1 MTVWLHLCFHFHVLV
16 SHQRKSRQI
25 PSKYLEITLQF
36 KYEFLKLPRIKF
48 ESSLKVHHLHL
59 MLGPEAVV
67 VAYHA
72 ASLRPVLVDHVGF
85 HCHCH

>member
-1 MTVWLHLCFHFHVLV
+1 M

-25 PSKYLEITLQF
+25 PSKYLEINLQF
-36 KYEFLKLPRIKF
+36 KYEFLKIPRIKF
-48 ESSLKVHHLHL
+48 ESSLKVHHRLL

-72 ASLRPVLVDHVGF
+72 AGLRPVLVNHVGLVLPPEP
-85 HCHCH
+85 